1 MNNIVMSNNF
11 IPLEGF
17 QSMDKI
23 NLIISTNELHNM
35 NALIINLM
43 DEVSENRSIFNY
55 SIDIKEIDLKNSVLT
70 INCLFDTNYIHT
82 VYTDLEIEIK
92 TISNTLD
99 KLNKQQPLS
108 AITRTLYDNRIDD
121 LTQRND
127 ELIKQQKVL
136 KMQLFNAIHKRNLL
150 VSKINRHIN
159 ESIDDCIV
167 TYICNTSEIEK
178 TFMNMDGLLNT
189 IYEIK

>member
-121 LTQRND
+121 LT
-127 ELIKQQKVL
+127 
-136 KMQLFNAIHKRNLL
+136 KRA
-150 VSKINRHIN
+150 
-159 ESIDDCIV
+159 
-167 TYICNTSEIEK
+167 
-178 TFMNMDGLLNT
+178 
-189 IYEIK
+189 